1 MTKYK
6 CLEKQHYFNNDYSI
20 APLREADIFLI
31 KKWRNEQ
38 MDILRQAQEISDI
51 EQQQYYDNVIAKLFV
66 QDQPQQLLFSFF
78 CKNILIGYGGLVYIK
93 WHDKRAEVSFL
104 LDTEYVL
111 SNDKYKVDFLNFLE
125 LMKQLS
131 FKSLDLNRLFTE
143 TYDIRDHH
151 ISCLESSGFVLEGVL
166 KEHVIIDTTPT
177 DALIHGYLKKYYHE
191 K

>member
-66 QDQPQQLLFSFF
+66 QDHYRMI
-78 CKNILIGYGGLVYIK
+78 NIKLI
-93 WHDKRAEVSFL
+93 S
-104 LDTEYVL
+104 
-111 SNDKYKVDFLNFLE
+111 
-125 LMKQLS
+125 
-131 FKSLDLNRLFTE
+131 
-143 TYDIRDHH
+143 
-151 ISCLESSGFVLEGVL
+151 
-166 KEHVIIDTTPT
+166 
-177 DALIHGYLKKYYHE
+177 
-191 K
+191 